1 MPVYAESEKK
11 SEIRRKLLYKKNK
24 KKGTVGLVC
33 DGRHRKQV
41 FLIGNGKEIDS

>member
-1 MPVYAESEKK
+1 MSKTGGDMPVYAESEKK

-33 DGRHRKQV
+33 DGRHRK
-41 FLIGNGKEIDS
+41 